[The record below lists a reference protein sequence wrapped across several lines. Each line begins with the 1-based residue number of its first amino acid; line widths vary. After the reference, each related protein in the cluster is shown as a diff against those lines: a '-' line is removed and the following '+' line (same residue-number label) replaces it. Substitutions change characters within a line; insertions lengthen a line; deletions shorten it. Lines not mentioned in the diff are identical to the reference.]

1 KATYKFGGAKQK
13 TDVKINPWVF
23 MISGGYKF

>member
-1 KATYKFGGAKQK
+1 GGAKQK

>member
-1 KATYKFGGAKQK
+1 K